1 MSVESSPA
9 SRAVFLSYASQDA
22 EAARRIC
29 ESLRADGV
37 DVWFDQEG
45 GLEHGDEWDAKIRRQ
60 IKECVLFIPLISAN
74 TQARHEGYFRLEWEL
89 AAERAM
95 SIASGVPFILPV
107 VIDDTREPDALV
119 PDRFR
124 KVQWTRLPGGVVP
137 PDVHARFLKLWSHRV
152 GLVSHEEKSG
162 AASAGNSF
170 SPLAPTS
177 APVRNK
183 AYALIAAVV
192 AFAAVAWWVLR
203 DSPTNPAPVVAA
215 TKPAAE
221 TKPIPPPA
229 PIAPVASEKSAA
241 NEKSLVVLPLENLSP
256 DPENAFF
263 TDGMHADIIAAVSRL
278 PDLKVISRTSA
289 LHFKDSKAS
298 LPEIARTLGVANV
311 ITGSVRRV
319 GNQVRIQL
327 ELRRGSDEA
336 LLWSPTY
343 NRELKD
349 ALGIQSEVA
358 AEVARVLQARQMT
371 GTAASAKL
379 STTNPQAYDF
389 FLKGLRLFYSS
400 SGVSPKG
407 IDECCDLFSQAV
419 KLDPGFAF
427 AAAYLS
433 AAHTQGYANEN
444 DSARR
449 ALHAVEAKRW
459 AEGALGLSSESGAST
474 MAYYLYLIAGDSEQ
488 AFEFA
493 RRALLVLPND
503 AVTHNVMSL
512 VLGSLG
518 RWNEAAEEQRR
529 SIELDPYNLTSF
541 RNLAARLVRLRRGAE
556 WETLCAQAVAAG
568 IGGVGDFGMATQR
581 YRLRG
586 EMPAELAGFSGT
598 ARLPWLALARRWEEF
613 VQASDAALANP
624 AVADL
629 TRCDLLCNQA
639 LALRRLSRTTEAN
652 QVGAAALAVTEKF
665 APGDPDQYRTLVIR
679 AREAAGQTDE
689 AIAAARKY
697 VNEAAVGNRLS
708 ERWAREL
715 LLARLYAR
723 ADRPRESFALVK
735 HLIEVP
741 SLLTVPMLRAES
753 DWDSLRDDP
762 EFKALLAD
770 PKNSAP
776 L

>member
-1 MSVESSPA
+1 MPAESSPA

-29 ESLRADGV
+29 EALRADGV
-37 DVWFDQEG
+37 DIWFDQEG

-107 VIDDTREPDALV
+107 VIDDTREPEALV

-137 PDVHARFLKLWSHRV
+137 PDVHARFLKVWSHRV
-152 GLVSHEEKSG
+152 GLVSHEEKR
-162 AASAGNSF
+162 AATAPGKTAS
-170 SPLAPTS
+170 SPAPARS
-177 APVRNK
+177 KP
-183 AYALIAAVV
+183 YALMAAVAVAVV
-192 AFAAVAWWVLR
+192 ALAGWWFSR
-203 DSPTNPAPVVAA
+203 SDAPKSVPVAA
-215 TKPAAE
+215 TPKVAVEVKPTPPPLPTAPAA
-221 TKPIPPPA
+221 
-229 PIAPVASEKSAA
+229 
-241 NEKSLVVLPLENLSP
+241 NDKSLVVLPLENLSP

-278 PDLKVISRTSA
+278 PDLKVVSRTSA

-298 LPEIARTLGVANV
+298 LPEIARSLGVANV

-358 AEVARVLQARQMT
+358 AEVARLLQARQMT
-371 GTAASAKL
+371 GTSASAKL

-400 SGVSPKG
+400 SGFSPTG

-419 KLDPGFAF
+419 KIDPGFAF
-427 AAAYLS
+427 AAGYLS

-449 ALHAVEAKRW
+449 VLHAVEAKRW
-459 AEGALGLSSESGAST
+459 AEVALGLSSESGAIT

-493 RRALLVLPND
+493 QRALLVLPND
-503 AVTHNVMSL
+503 AVAHNVMSL

-518 RWNEAAEEQRR
+518 RWAEAAEEQKRA
-529 SIELDPYNLTSF
+529 IELDPYNLTSF
-541 RNLAARLVRLRRGAE
+541 RNLAGRLVRLRRSVE
-556 WETLCAQAVAAG
+556 WEALCSQAVAAG
-568 IGGVGDFGMATQR
+568 VGGVGDFGMATQR
-581 YRLRG
+581 FRLRG
-586 EMPAELAGFSGT
+586 EMPADLAAISGT

-613 VQASDAALANP
+613 VQAIDAALADP
-624 AVADL
+624 ALHDL

-639 LALRRLSRTTEAN
+639 LALRQLGRTPEAN
-652 QVGAAALAVTEKF
+652 RVGAAALAVTEKF

-679 AREAAGQTDE
+679 ARDAVGQTDE

-697 VNEAAVGNRLS
+697 VNEVAAGKRLS

-715 LLARLYAR
+715 LLARLCAR
-723 ADRPRESFALVK
+723 AGRTRESVALVK

-741 SLLTVPMLRAES
+741 SQLTVPMLRTES
-753 DWDSLRDDP
+753 DWDKIRDDP